1 MAYQYRVLHFVVR
14 KTAVQ
19 LVQQPTPLR
28 PVQPINIVGVKWYH
42 LRCRA
47 GFSPARMIIARTVAR
62 TDVRASLRPLRLSGL
77 RCSRVSA
84 IDIYVNAYA
93 NAYAGNRWGYGGG
106 FSAPRGKQ
114 I

>member
-1 MAYQYRVLHFVVR
+1 MTSIA
-14 KTAVQ
+14 
-19 LVQQPTPLR
+19 
-28 PVQPINIVGVKWYH
+28 GVKWFH
-42 LRCRA
+42 RPCRL
-47 GFSPARMIIARTVAR
+47 GCSPTTADQRLFVPPVAL
-62 TDVRASLRPLRLSGL
+62 TSVRAAQRSLRLSGP

-106 FSAPRGKQ
+106 YSAPVETDMIQGFC